1 MKQAPSPTSTAA
13 VYWPRPPTSS
23 YRTVPTAGGRRL
35 SDTAGISNRRPLS
48 ESTPLLLA
56 DESDY
61 SAEQLEEAYGAM
73 VPSPSNTA
81 ADQQAQSRNGR
92 PATGLAASQQHLF
105 TRDGNQQQPAP
116 ITRLHLS
123 SSAPDIDVLEQE
135 GSTDGRADG
144 HHSAEISIQDETQI
158 GRAHV

>member
-1 MKQAPSPTSTAA
+1 LNYFFLFP
-13 VYWPRPPTSS
+13 
-23 YRTVPTAGGRRL
+23 
-35 SDTAGISNRRPLS
+35 
-48 ESTPLLLA
+48 
-56 DESDY
+56 DY

-81 ADQQAQSRNGR
+81 ADQAQSRNGR

-116 ITRLHLS
+116 IMRLHLS

-144 HHSAEISIQDETQI
+144 HHSAEISIQDETLNVYGYRKSFARTVGTFFQI
-158 GRAHV
+158 STLSNHLIFN